1 MKEYSIPRKE
11 ACEIAWISL
20 RTLDRYVTSQKIDYK
35 KIKWRVL
42 FSEEDLKKI
51 KLDKNIDILPE
62 NNKIN
67 SNIKPDFKTN
77 FNFKKEKIQHKT
89 SRINNFKNLENTSEK
104 NLIQNNFW
112 ENFWEIVK
120 MIQITAERDS
130 FKKMLEISNLD
141 LKEKQNQLERAN
153 FKLWEVLAKQNI
165 SLLENKQKSQEILNL
180 QKKLDKSEE
189 ITKSLKDEISF
200 QKFIKTV
207 FIIILLLTVSILSF
221 WYVYN
226 FKI

>member
-11 ACEIAWISL
+11 AGEIAWISL
-20 RTLDRYVTSQKIDYK
+20 RTLDRYVMSKKIDYK

-42 FSEEDLKKI
+42 FSIEDLEKI
-51 KLDKNIDILPE
+51 KIEKNIDS
-62 NNKIN
+62 IN
-67 SNIKPDFKTN
+67 EIKTN
-77 FNFKKEKIQHKT
+77 FDFKKEKTEHKT
-89 SRINNFKNLENTSEK
+89 SKINNSQNSKNISEK

-112 ENFWEIVK
+112 ENFWEMIK
-120 MIQITAERDS
+120 IIQITAERDS
-130 FKKMLEISNLD
+130 FKKMFEIANLD

-165 SLLENKQKSQEILNL
+165 PLLENKQKSQKISNL
-180 QKKLDKSEE
+180 EKKLNESEE
-189 ITKSLKDEISF
+189 ITRSLKNEISF